1 MKKGT
6 SIIFINNDF
15 QVLLLKRDNNKNIP
29 FPDYWDVPGGHIE
42 NGETPEECIVRE
54 MKEEIEKEIKNPVLF
69 SIYNMPDRIE
79 YTYWLKVNF
88 DISDIN
94 LHEGQYIKW
103 FSENE
108 INNLSDKKLA
118 YGFGSIL
125 KDFFKQK
132 PYIYKTPNN
141 AM

>member
-1 MKKGT
+1 MRKGT

-15 QVLLLKRDNNKNIP
+15 KVLLLKRDNNKNIP
-29 FPDYWDVPGGHIE
+29 FPGYWDVPGGHVE
-42 NGETPEECIVRE
+42 EGETPQECIIRE

-69 SIYNMPDRIE
+69 NTYDMRDRIE

-94 LHEGQYIKW
+94 LHEGQYLKW

-108 INNLSDKKLA
+108 INNLSDKELA
-118 YGFGSIL
+118 FGFGSIL
-125 KDFFKQK
+125 EDFFKQK
-132 PYIYKTPNN
+132 PYL
-141 AM
+141 